1 MVRFLILGLVVRFAI
16 HTQTHTH
23 TQLDKGWSLSE
34 DSKTLRCDWQV
45 YTQASI
51 HSHTK
56 RKQKDDEQLGM
67 RNTHA
72 HTLTFVFTPSTPSPH
87 VKMQLRIKMHLCN
100 QFVKHFVLIFGGG
113 AEFGVNI
120 AAVEFMRRAALLYA
134 DVC

>member
-1 MVRFLILGLVVRFAI
+1 MFSLVMRFAI

-23 TQLDKGWSLSE
+23 TQLDKGWTLSE

-51 HSHTK
+51 HSHTQ

-72 HTLTFVFTPSTPSPH
+72 HTLTFVVTPSTPSPH
-87 VKMQLRIKMHLCN
+87 VKMHLRIKMHLC
-100 QFVKHFVLIFGGG
+100 KHFVLIFGGG
-113 AEFGVNI
+113 AELGVDI
-120 AAVEFMRRAALLYA
+120 AAVEFVRRAALPYA